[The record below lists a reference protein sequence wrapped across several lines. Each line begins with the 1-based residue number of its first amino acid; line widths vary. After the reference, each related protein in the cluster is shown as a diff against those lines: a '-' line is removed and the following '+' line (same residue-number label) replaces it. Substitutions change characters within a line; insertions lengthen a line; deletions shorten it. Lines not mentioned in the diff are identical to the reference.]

1 MSLIPTNVSTWSKHG
16 LDMVKKY
23 ETPWICPSDPVDAL
37 FKISKLYIT
46 QK

>member
-1 MSLIPTNVSTWSKHG
+1 MAMPTIASIWFKYG
-16 LDMVKKY
+16 LGMVKKY
-23 ETPWICPSDPVDAL
+23 ETPWIYPLDPVDAL